1 MGKVFPFPC
10 KMVTVKVPKGGN
22 VMRRIVLDMQCVL
35 FADAI
40 SQALMNNDPDFE
52 PRRTEEPSDAVRLC
66 RSSCAYAI
74 IMEVTPYS
82 PWRLEERLRLSKE
95 IKAAVSDCRV
105 VLLVDEKA
113 DAALAAEVR
122 QAKKD
127 GLVDNFIYASVSP
140 TYLSAVIDAL

>member
-1 MGKVFPFPC
+1 
-10 KMVTVKVPKGGN
+10 
-22 VMRRIVLDMQCVL
+22 
-35 FADAI
+35 
-40 SQALMNNDPDFE
+40 
-52 PRRTEEPSDAVRLC
+52 
-66 RSSCAYAI
+66 
-74 IMEVTPYS
+74 MEVTPYS